1 MKRKFTNLA
10 VYVLYLSI
18 ALFLAVFYFYQ
29 FMATVQSVW
38 IITIDTRTLADV
50 FNAYTLVG
58 IVIIE
63 LVFSAIYWKLVT
75 KLNPRQIQMAEALI
89 KGPLTKAELFRA
101 IGGRGKTDQGTCYRD
116 IKAMLDRKLFLEEKG
131 KIKLNQETMKF
142 YEI

>member
-18 ALFLAVFYFYQ
+18 ALFLAAFYFYQ

-101 IGGRGKTDQGTCYRD
+101 IGGREKTDQGTCYRD